1 MLRLPWRSLAASF
14 PLPSLQIPQRPLG
27 ELLRI
32 VQRRLEALDLGI
44 TRIAFVHH
52 EASTD
57 LLSTSCETGADGGPT
72 GRDGESGSS
81 QPHFEPRALATVPA
95 LSRLRDQRQAR
106 VLNDLE
112 RELDP
117 TSDHSRWLL
126 AQGWRASLTLPLFHH
141 NRLLGFLF
149 LDSTRA
155 GAFDPRALAALEPH
169 LELLL
174 LRISNHFSDLASLD
188 GSLGQLLEIAKLR
201 DQETATHMERVSR
214 YSRLIALQLETQRP
228 LPADFSENLRRFAA
242 FHDLGKL
249 GIPDRILL
257 KPEPLSR
264 EERLVMRSHVV
275 IGMALVEKLITAM
288 GLEAAPGI
296 DLLRQVVAHHHE
308 SLDGSG
314 YPAGLRGEEVSLA
327 GRIVAVADI
336 YDALT
341 QARPYKPAFS
351 EPHAVQML
359 RTMVQAGKLD
369 GDCVDALLRSDDQ
382 HQAILLG
389 HAAGGAWEGNRPP
402 EQAGVPY
409 DPPIP
414 PCLGERR

>member
-1 MLRLPWRSLAASF
+1 LAASF

-32 VQRRLEALDLGI
+32 VQRRLEALDLDF
-44 TRIAFVHH
+44 TRIVFVHH

-57 LLSTSCETGADGGPT
+57 LLSTNCETGADGGPT
-72 GRDGESGSS
+72 GR
-81 QPHFEPRALATVPA
+81 HR
-95 LSRLRDQRQAR
+95 QRAR
-106 VLNDLE
+106 VLHDLE

-117 TSDHSRWLL
+117 ASHPSRWLL
-126 AQGWRASLTLPLFHH
+126 AEGWRASLTPPLFHR

-149 LDSTRA
+149 LDATRA
-155 GAFDPRALAALEPH
+155 GAFDPRAMAALEPH

-174 LRISNHFSDLASLD
+174 LRISNHFSDHFNDLASLD
-188 GSLGQLLEIAKLR
+188 SSLAQLLEIAKLR

-214 YSRLIALQLETQRP
+214 YSRLIALQLETQRT
-228 LPADFSENLRRFAA
+228 LPAEFSENLHRFAA
-242 FHDLGKL
+242 FHDLGKIE
-249 GIPDRILL
+249 IPDRILL

-264 EERLVMRSHVV
+264 EERLVMQGHVV

-288 GLEAAPGI
+288 GLEDDPGI

-314 YPAGLRGEEVSLA
+314 YPARLRGEEVSLA

-382 HQAILLG
+382 RQAIRLG

-409 DPPIP
+409 DPPNP
-414 PCLGERR
+414 LPG

>member
-1 MLRLPWRSLAASF
+1 LAASF

-32 VQRRLEALDLGI
+32 VQRRLEALDLDF
-44 TRIAFVHH
+44 TRIDFVHH

-57 LLSTSCETGADGGPT
+57 LLSTNCETGADGGPT
-72 GRDGESGSS
+72 GR
-81 QPHFEPRALATVPA
+81 HR
-95 LSRLRDQRQAR
+95 QRAR
-106 VLNDLE
+106 VLHDLE

-117 TSDHSRWLL
+117 ASHPSRWLL
-126 AQGWRASLTLPLFHH
+126 AEGWRASLTLPLFHR

-149 LDSTRA
+149 LNATRA
-155 GAFDPRALAALEPH
+155 GAFDPRAMAALEPH

-174 LRISNHFSDLASLD
+174 LRISNHFSDHFNDLASLD
-188 GSLGQLLEIAKLR
+188 SSLAQLLEIAKLR

-214 YSRLIALQLETQRP
+214 YSRLIALQLETQRT
-228 LPADFSENLRRFAA
+228 LPAEFSENLHRFAA
-242 FHDLGKL
+242 FHDLGKIE
-249 GIPDRILL
+249 IPDRILL

-264 EERLVMRSHVV
+264 EERLVMQGHVV

-288 GLEAAPGI
+288 GLEDDPGI

-314 YPAGLRGEEVSLA
+314 YPARLRGEEVSLA

-382 HQAILLG
+382 RQAIRLG

-414 PCLGERR
+414 PAWVSADENCGFS

>member
-1 MLRLPWRSLAASF
+1 LAASF

-32 VQRRLEALDLGI
+32 VQRRLATLDLGI

-57 LLSTSCETGADGGPT
+57 LLSTYCETGSDGGPT
-72 GRDGESGSS
+72 GRDGEPGLSH
-81 QPHFEPRALATVPA
+81 PHFEPRTLATVPS
-95 LSRLRDQRQAR
+95 LGRLRDGQQAR
-106 VLNDLE
+106 VLHDLE

-155 GAFDPRALAALEPH
+155 GTFDPRAMAALEPH

-174 LRISNHFSDLASLD
+174 LQISHHFRNIASLD
-188 GSLGQLLEIAKLR
+188 GSLGQLLEIAELR

-228 LPADFSENLRRFAA
+228 LPADFSENLHRFAA
-242 FHDLGKL
+242 FHDLGKI

-264 EERLVMRSHVV
+264 EERLVMQGHVV

-288 GLEAAPGI
+288 GLEDDPGI

-314 YPAGLRGEEVSLA
+314 YPAGLRGEAVSLA

-351 EPHAVQML
+351 GHHAVQML

-369 GDCVDALLRSDDQ
+369 GDCVDALLRNDDQ
-382 HQAILLG
+382 RQAIRLG
-389 HAAGGAWEGNRPP
+389 HTAGGAWEGNRPP

-414 PCLGERR
+414 PAWVSADEHCGFP

>member
-1 MLRLPWRSLAASF
+1 MLSLPWRSLAASF

-32 VQRRLEALDLGI
+32 VQRRLEALDLGF

-57 LLSTSCETGADGGPT
+57 LLSTDCETGADSGPT
-72 GRDGESGSS
+72 GRDG
-81 QPHFEPRALATVPA
+81 R
-95 LSRLRDQRQAR
+95 RAR
-106 VLNDLE
+106 VLHDLE

-126 AQGWRASLTLPLFHH
+126 AQGWRASLTLPLFDH
-141 NRLLGFLF
+141 NPLLGFLF

-155 GAFDPRALAALEPH
+155 GAFDPRAMAALEPH

-174 LRISNHFSDLASLD
+174 LRISNHFRDLASLD
-188 GSLGQLLEIAKLR
+188 GSLAQLLEIAKLR
-201 DQETATHMERVSR
+201 DQETATHMKRVSR
-214 YSRLIALQLETQRP
+214 YSRLIALQLETQHR
-228 LPADFSENLRRFAA
+228 LAAEFSENLHRFAA
-242 FHDLGKL
+242 FHDLGKI

-264 EERLVMRSHVV
+264 EERLVMQGHVV

-288 GLEAAPGI
+288 DLEADPGI

-382 HQAILLG
+382 RQAIRLG

-402 EQAGVPY
+402 GQAGVPY

-414 PCLGERR
+414 PAWVSADEHRGFP

>member
-1 MLRLPWRSLAASF
+1 LAASF

-32 VQRRLEALDLGI
+32 VQRRLEALDLDF
-44 TRIAFVHH
+44 TRIDFVHH

-57 LLSTSCETGADGGPT
+57 LLSTNCETGADGGPT
-72 GRDGESGSS
+72 GR
-81 QPHFEPRALATVPA
+81 HR
-95 LSRLRDQRQAR
+95 QRAR
-106 VLNDLE
+106 VLHDLE

-117 TSDHSRWLL
+117 ASHPSRWLL
-126 AQGWRASLTLPLFHH
+126 AEGWRASLTLPLFHR

-149 LDSTRA
+149 LDATRA
-155 GAFDPRALAALEPH
+155 GAFDPRAMAALEPH

-174 LRISNHFSDLASLD
+174 LRISNHFSDRFNDLASLD
-188 GSLGQLLEIAKLR
+188 GSLAQLLEIAKLR

-214 YSRLIALQLETQRP
+214 YSRLIALQLETQRT
-228 LPADFSENLRRFAA
+228 LPAEFSENLHRFAA
-242 FHDLGKL
+242 FHDLGKIE
-249 GIPDRILL
+249 IPDRILL

-264 EERLVMRSHVV
+264 EERLVMQGHVM

-288 GLEAAPGI
+288 GLEDDPGI

-314 YPAGLRGEEVSLA
+314 YPARLRGEEVSLA

-382 HQAILLG
+382 RQAIRLG

>member
-1 MLRLPWRSLAASF
+1 LAASF
-14 PLPSLQIPQRPLG
+14 ALPSLHDPQRPLG

-72 GRDGESGSS
+72 DRDGEPGSS
-81 QPHFEPRALATVPA
+81 HPHFEPRALATVPS
-95 LSRLRDQRQAR
+95 LGRLRDGRQAR
-106 VLNDLE
+106 VLHDLE

-149 LDSTRA
+149 LNSTRA
-155 GAFDPRALAALEPH
+155 EAFDPRALAALQPH

-174 LRISNHFSDLASLD
+174 LQISHHFRNITSLD
-188 GSLGQLLEIAKLR
+188 GSLGQLLEIAELR
-201 DQETATHMERVSR
+201 DQETATHMERVAL
-214 YSRLIALQLETQRP
+214 YSHLIALQLETQRP
-228 LPADFSENLRRFAA
+228 LPADFSENLHRFAA
-242 FHDLGKL
+242 FHDLGKV

-264 EERLVMRSHVV
+264 EERLVMQSHVV

-288 GLEAAPGI
+288 GLEDDTGI

-341 QARPYKPAFS
+341 QARPYKPPFPES
-351 EPHAVQML
+351 HAVQTL
-359 RTMVQAGKLD
+359 RSMVQAGKLD
-369 GDCVDALLRSDDQ
+369 GDCVEALLSNDERR
-382 HQAILLG
+382 HAIRLG
-389 HAAGGAWEGNRPP
+389 HAAGGAWEENRSPG
-402 EQAGVPY
+402 QAGVPY

-414 PCLGERR
+414 

>member
-1 MLRLPWRSLAASF
+1 LAASF

-32 VQRRLEALDLGI
+32 VQRRLEPLDLGI

-52 EASTD
+52 KASTD
-57 LLSTSCETGADGGPT
+57 LLSTYCKTGADGGPT

-81 QPHFEPRALATVPA
+81 QPHFEPRALATVPS
-95 LSRLRDQRQAR
+95 LGRLRDQRQAR
-106 VLNDLE
+106 VLHDLG

-155 GAFDPRALAALEPH
+155 GTFDPRAMAALEPH

-174 LRISNHFSDLASLD
+174 LRISNHFNDLTSLD
-188 GSLGQLLEIAKLR
+188 GSLGQLLEIAELR

-228 LPADFSENLRRFAA
+228 LPADFSENLHRFAA
-242 FHDLGKL
+242 FHDLGKI

-257 KPEPLSR
+257 KPEPLSL

-288 GLEAAPGI
+288 GLEDAPGI

-369 GDCVDALLRSDDQ
+369 GDCVDALLRNDDQ
-382 HQAILLG
+382 RQAIRLG

-402 EQAGVPY
+402 GQAGVPY

-414 PCLGERR
+414 PAWVSADEHRRFP

>member
-1 MLRLPWRSLAASF
+1 LAASF

-32 VQRRLEALDLGI
+32 VQRRLEALDLDF
-44 TRIAFVHH
+44 TRIVFVHH

-57 LLSTSCETGADGGPT
+57 LLSTNCETGADGGPT
-72 GRDGESGSS
+72 GR
-81 QPHFEPRALATVPA
+81 HR
-95 LSRLRDQRQAR
+95 QRAR
-106 VLNDLE
+106 VLHDLE

-117 TSDHSRWLL
+117 TSDPSRWLL
-126 AQGWRASLTLPLFHH
+126 AEGWRASLTPPLFHN

-149 LDSTRA
+149 LDATRA
-155 GAFDPRALAALEPH
+155 GAFDPRAMAALEPH

-174 LRISNHFSDLASLD
+174 LRISDHFNDRFNDLASLD
-188 GSLGQLLEIAKLR
+188 GSLAQLLEIAKLR

-214 YSRLIALQLETQRP
+214 YSRLIALQLETQRT
-228 LPADFSENLRRFAA
+228 LPAEFSENLHRFAA
-242 FHDLGKL
+242 FHDLGKI

-264 EERLVMRSHVV
+264 EERLVMQGHVV
-275 IGMALVEKLITAM
+275 IGVALVEKLITAM
-288 GLEAAPGI
+288 GLEDDPGI

-308 SLDGSG
+308 SLDRSG
-314 YPAGLRGEEVSLA
+314 YPARLRGEEVSLA

-369 GDCVDALLRSDDQ
+369 GECVDALLRSDDQ
-382 HQAILLG
+382 RQAIRLG

-414 PCLGERR
+414 PDWVSADEHCGFS

>member
-1 MLRLPWRSLAASF
+1 
-14 PLPSLQIPQRPLG
+14 
-27 ELLRI
+27 
-32 VQRRLEALDLGI
+32 
-44 TRIAFVHH
+44 
-52 EASTD
+52 
-57 LLSTSCETGADGGPT
+57 
-72 GRDGESGSS
+72 
-81 QPHFEPRALATVPA
+81 
-95 LSRLRDQRQAR
+95 
-106 VLNDLE
+106 VLHDLE

-126 AQGWRASLTLPLFHH
+126 AQGWRASLTLPLLHH
-141 NRLLGFLF
+141 SRLLGFLF

-155 GAFDPRALAALEPH
+155 GAFDPRAMAALEPH

-188 GSLGQLLEIAKLR
+188 GSLGQLLEIAELR

-228 LPADFSENLRRFAA
+228 LPADFSENLHRFAA
-242 FHDLGKL
+242 FHDVGKL

-264 EERLVMRSHVV
+264 EERLVMQSHVV

-288 GLEAAPGI
+288 GLEDAPGI

-341 QARPYKPAFS
+341 QARPYKPPFS

-382 HQAILLG
+382 RQAIRLG

-414 PCLGERR
+414 LPG

>member
-1 MLRLPWRSLAASF
+1 LAASF

-32 VQRRLEALDLGI
+32 VQRRLEALDLDF
-44 TRIAFVHH
+44 TRIVFVHH

-57 LLSTSCETGADGGPT
+57 LLSTNCETGADGGPT
-72 GRDGESGSS
+72 GR
-81 QPHFEPRALATVPA
+81 HR
-95 LSRLRDQRQAR
+95 QRAR
-106 VLNDLE
+106 VLHDLE

-117 TSDHSRWLL
+117 ASHPSRWLL
-126 AQGWRASLTLPLFHH
+126 AEGWRASLTPPLFHN

-149 LDSTRA
+149 LDATRA
-155 GAFDPRALAALEPH
+155 GAFDPRAMAALEPH

-174 LRISNHFSDLASLD
+174 LRISNHFSDHFNDLASLD
-188 GSLGQLLEIAKLR
+188 SSLAQLLKIAKLR

-214 YSRLIALQLETQRP
+214 YSRLIALQLETQRT
-228 LPADFSENLRRFAA
+228 LPAEFSENLHRFAA
-242 FHDLGKL
+242 FHDLGKIE
-249 GIPDRILL
+249 IPDRILL

-264 EERLVMRSHVV
+264 EERLVMQGHVV

-288 GLEAAPGI
+288 GLEDDPGI

-314 YPAGLRGEEVSLA
+314 YPARLRGEEVSLA

-382 HQAILLG
+382 RQAIRLG
-389 HAAGGAWEGNRPP
+389 HAAGGDWEGNRPP

>member
-1 MLRLPWRSLAASF
+1 LGASF

-32 VQRRLEALDLGI
+32 VQRRLEALDLDF
-44 TRIAFVHH
+44 TRIVFVHH

-57 LLSTSCETGADGGPT
+57 LLSTNCETGADGGPT
-72 GRDGESGSS
+72 GR
-81 QPHFEPRALATVPA
+81 HR
-95 LSRLRDQRQAR
+95 QRAR
-106 VLNDLE
+106 VLHDLE

-117 TSDHSRWLL
+117 ASHPSRWLL
-126 AQGWRASLTLPLFHH
+126 AEGWRASLTPPLFHR

-149 LDSTRA
+149 LDATRA
-155 GAFDPRALAALEPH
+155 GAFDPRAMAALEPH

-174 LRISNHFSDLASLD
+174 LRISNHFSDHFNDLASLD
-188 GSLGQLLEIAKLR
+188 SSLAQLLEIAKLR

-214 YSRLIALQLETQRP
+214 YSRLIALQLETQRT
-228 LPADFSENLRRFAA
+228 LPAEFSENLHRFAA
-242 FHDLGKL
+242 FHDLGKIE
-249 GIPDRILL
+249 IPDRILL

-264 EERLVMRSHVV
+264 EERLVMQGHVV

-288 GLEAAPGI
+288 GLEDDPGI

-314 YPAGLRGEEVSLA
+314 YPARLRGEEVSLA

-382 HQAILLG
+382 RQAIRLG

-414 PCLGERR
+414 LPG

>member
-1 MLRLPWRSLAASF
+1 MAASF

-32 VQRRLEALDLGI
+32 VQRQLAALDLGF
-44 TRIAFVHH
+44 TRIVFVLH

-57 LLSTSCETGADGGPT
+57 LLSSYCETGADGGPT
-72 GRDGESGSS
+72 DGDGR
-81 QPHFEPRALATVPA
+81 RA
-95 LSRLRDQRQAR
+95 Q
-106 VLNDLE
+106 VLDDLV
-112 RELDP
+112 RELHPSSDP
-117 TSDHSRWLL
+117 SRWLL
-126 AQGWRASLTLPLFHH
+126 AQGWRASLPLPLFHH

-155 GAFDPRALAALEPH
+155 RAFDPRAMAALEPH

-174 LRISNHFSDLASLD
+174 LRISNHFSDHFNDPASLD
-188 GSLGQLLEIAKLR
+188 GSLGQLLEISELR
-201 DQETATHMERVSR
+201 DQETATHMERVSS

-228 LPADFSENLRRFAA
+228 LPAEFSENLHRFAA
-242 FHDLGKL
+242 FHDLGKI

-264 EERLVMRSHVV
+264 EERLVMQSHVV

-288 GLEAAPGI
+288 GLEDDPGI
-296 DLLRQVVAHHHE
+296 DLLLQVVAHHHE

-314 YPAGLRGEEVSLA
+314 YPAGLRGEAVSLA

-351 EPHAVQML
+351 EHHAVQIL
-359 RTMVQAGKLD
+359 RTMVQTGKLD
-369 GDCVDALLRSDDQ
+369 GDCVEALLRSDNQ
-382 HQAILLG
+382 RQAIRLG
-389 HAAGGAWEGNRPP
+389 HTAGWAWEGNRPP
-402 EQAGVPY
+402 GQAGVPY

-414 PCLGERR
+414 SAWVSADEHRGFP

>member
-1 MLRLPWRSLAASF
+1 LGASF

-32 VQRRLEALDLGI
+32 VQRRLEALDLDF
-44 TRIAFVHH
+44 TRIVFVHH

-57 LLSTSCETGADGGPT
+57 LLSTNCETGADGGPT
-72 GRDGESGSS
+72 GR
-81 QPHFEPRALATVPA
+81 HR
-95 LSRLRDQRQAR
+95 QRAR
-106 VLNDLE
+106 VLHDLE

-117 TSDHSRWLL
+117 ASHPSRWLL
-126 AQGWRASLTLPLFHH
+126 AEGWRASLTPPLFHR

-149 LDSTRA
+149 LDATRA
-155 GAFDPRALAALEPH
+155 GAFDPRAMAALEPH

-174 LRISNHFSDLASLD
+174 LRISNHFSDHFHDLASLD
-188 GSLGQLLEIAKLR
+188 SSLAQLLEIAKLR

-214 YSRLIALQLETQRP
+214 YSRLIALQLETQRT
-228 LPADFSENLRRFAA
+228 LPAEFSENLHRFAA
-242 FHDLGKL
+242 FHDLGKIE
-249 GIPDRILL
+249 IPDRILL

-264 EERLVMRSHVV
+264 EERLVMQGHVV

-288 GLEAAPGI
+288 GLEDDPGI

-314 YPAGLRGEEVSLA
+314 YPARLRGEEVSLA

-382 HQAILLG
+382 RQAIRLG

-414 PCLGERR
+414 PAWVSADEHCGFS

>member
-1 MLRLPWRSLAASF
+1 M
-14 PLPSLQIPQRPLG
+14 
-27 ELLRI
+27 
-32 VQRRLEALDLGI
+32 
-44 TRIAFVHH
+44 
-52 EASTD
+52 
-57 LLSTSCETGADGGPT
+57 
-72 GRDGESGSS
+72 
-81 QPHFEPRALATVPA
+81 
-95 LSRLRDQRQAR
+95 
-106 VLNDLE
+106 
-112 RELDP
+112 
-117 TSDHSRWLL
+117 L

-155 GAFDPRALAALEPH
+155 GAFDPRAMAALAPH

-174 LRISNHFSDLASLD
+174 LRISNHFSALASLD
-188 GSLGQLLEIAKLR
+188 GSLQLLLEIAELR

-228 LPADFSENLRRFAA
+228 LPADFSENLHRFAA

-288 GLEAAPGI
+288 GLEDDPGI

-308 SLDGSG
+308 CLDGSG
-314 YPAGLRGEEVSLA
+314 YPAGLRGEAVSLA

-369 GDCVDALLRSDDQ
+369 GDCVDALLRNDDQ
-382 HQAILLG
+382 RQAIRLG

-402 EQAGVPY
+402 GQAGVPY

-414 PCLGERR
+414 

>member
-1 MLRLPWRSLAASF
+1 LAASF

-32 VQRRLEALDLGI
+32 VQRRLEALDLGF

-57 LLSTSCETGADGGPT
+57 MLSTSCETGADGGPT
-72 GRDGESGSS
+72 VGDGR
-81 QPHFEPRALATVPA
+81 QV
-95 LSRLRDQRQAR
+95 R
-106 VLNDLE
+106 VLHDLE

-117 TSDHSRWLL
+117 SSDHSRWLL

-141 NRLLGFLF
+141 IPLLGFLF

-155 GAFDPRALAALEPH
+155 GTFDPRAMAAQEPH

-174 LRISNHFSDLASLD
+174 LRISNHFSNHFSVHFNDLASLD
-188 GSLGQLLEIAKLR
+188 GSLAQLLEIAKLR
-201 DQETATHMERVSR
+201 DQETGTHMERVSR

-228 LPADFSENLRRFAA
+228 LPADFSENLHRFAA

-264 EERLVMRSHVV
+264 EERQVMQSHVV

-288 GLEAAPGI
+288 GLEADPGI

-308 SLDGSG
+308 ALDGSG

-382 HQAILLG
+382 RQAIRLG

-414 PCLGERR
+414 LPG

>member
-1 MLRLPWRSLAASF
+1 LGASF

-32 VQRRLEALDLGI
+32 VQRRLEALDLDF
-44 TRIAFVHH
+44 TRIVFVHH

-57 LLSTSCETGADGGPT
+57 LLSTNCETGADGGPT
-72 GRDGESGSS
+72 GR
-81 QPHFEPRALATVPA
+81 HR
-95 LSRLRDQRQAR
+95 QRAR
-106 VLNDLE
+106 VLHDLE

-117 TSDHSRWLL
+117 ASHPSRWLL
-126 AQGWRASLTLPLFHH
+126 AEGWRASLTPPLFHR

-149 LDSTRA
+149 LDATRA
-155 GAFDPRALAALEPH
+155 GAFDPRAMAALEPH

-174 LRISNHFSDLASLD
+174 LRISNHFSDHFNDLASLD
-188 GSLGQLLEIAKLR
+188 SSLAQLLEIAKLR

-214 YSRLIALQLETQRP
+214 YSRLIALQLETQRT
-228 LPADFSENLRRFAA
+228 LPAEFSENLHRFAA
-242 FHDLGKL
+242 FHDLGKIE
-249 GIPDRILL
+249 IPDRILL

-264 EERLVMRSHVV
+264 EERLVMQGHVV

-288 GLEAAPGI
+288 GLEDDPGI

-314 YPAGLRGEEVSLA
+314 YPARLRGEEVSLA

-382 HQAILLG
+382 RQAIRLG

-414 PCLGERR
+414 PAWVSADEHCGFS

>member
-1 MLRLPWRSLAASF
+1 MGASF

-32 VQRRLEALDLGI
+32 VQRRLEALDLDF
-44 TRIAFVHH
+44 TRIVFVHH

-57 LLSTSCETGADGGPT
+57 LLSTNCETGADGGPT
-72 GRDGESGSS
+72 GR
-81 QPHFEPRALATVPA
+81 HR
-95 LSRLRDQRQAR
+95 QRAR
-106 VLNDLE
+106 VLHDLE

-117 TSDHSRWLL
+117 ASHPSRWLL
-126 AQGWRASLTLPLFHH
+126 AEGWRASLTPPLFHR

-149 LDSTRA
+149 LDATRA
-155 GAFDPRALAALEPH
+155 GAFDPRAMAALEPH

-174 LRISNHFSDLASLD
+174 LRISNHFSDHFNDLASLD
-188 GSLGQLLEIAKLR
+188 SSLAQLLKIAKLR

-214 YSRLIALQLETQRP
+214 YSRLIALQLETQRT
-228 LPADFSENLRRFAA
+228 LPAEFSENLHRFAA
-242 FHDLGKL
+242 FHDLGKIE
-249 GIPDRILL
+249 IPDRILL

-288 GLEAAPGI
+288 GLEDDPGI

-314 YPAGLRGEEVSLA
+314 YPARLRGEEVSLA

-382 HQAILLG
+382 RQAIRLG

-414 PCLGERR
+414 LPG